1 MDKLCWSAGLKLTGS
16 TEVEV
21 KVEAE
26 RRVDSFELSQDLSLN
41 LPESRRTVS
50 ASCQLV
56 QVKFESCGLGT
67 PECLPILL
75 PNLQRSKHIYRKG
88 GGQLS
93 LGFITHYLSMQ
104 NERHCF

>member
-1 MDKLCWSAGLKLTGS
+1 MDKLCWSASLKLTGS

-21 KVEAE
+21 KVEVE
-26 RRVDSFELSQDLSLN
+26 RRSDSFELSLDLSRN

-56 QVKFESCGLGT
+56 QVKFESYGLWT

-75 PNLQRSKHIYRKG
+75 SNLQRSKHIYRKSS
-88 GGQLS
+88 GQLS
-93 LGFITHYLSMQ
+93 LGFITYYLSMQ

>member
-1 MDKLCWSAGLKLTGS
+1 MDKLCWPAGRLLTGS

-21 KVEAE
+21 KVEVE
-26 RRVDSFELSQDLSLN
+26 RRSDSFELSLDLSLN

-67 PECLPILL
+67 PEGLPILL
-75 PNLQRSKHIYRKG
+75 SNLQCSKHIYRKTG
-88 GGQLS
+88 RQLS
-93 LGFITHYLSMQ
+93 LCFITRYLFVQ
-104 NERHCF
+104 DERHGF